1 MHRAKMVGT
10 PFCCNARLDPT
21 ITTARLHEFK
31 NSALNTET
39 LGGIMPKPKVRKGM
53 PSVQLTKKEFSKRAR
68 ERFYDPTFTTVT
80 AEIDRIIDGRII
92 RNTRVPARSGL
103 AVASTILGQLKG
115 SFLIVKSTTIRK
127 RATRILA
134 SVRSNLHKIL
144 IRRRN
149 IR

>member
-10 PFCCNARLDPT
+10 PFCCNGRLDPT
-21 ITTARLHEFK
+21 IATARLHEFK

-39 LGGIMPKPKVRKGM
+39 LGGIMSKPKVRKGM
-53 PSVQLTKKEFSKRAR
+53 PSVQLTKEEFSKRAR

-92 RNTRVPARSGL
+92 RNTTRVPARGGL

-115 SFLIVKSTTIRK
+115 SGVFSHRKVHYDPQARKPEFLQ
-127 RATRILA
+127 A
-134 SVRSNLHKIL
+134 
-144 IRRRN
+144 
-149 IR
+149 